1 MKEILL
7 TCPFTGAQFSA
18 TIDVNNNLYVTHPI
32 TNETH
37 KINYNSSIKKYN
49 LPAELLQWV
58 ETVSLGEAARILNVS
73 RQRISAIAQNG
84 TIQPRTVNGQTVFV
98 LDDVL
103 QYKETRKPGAPK
115 KES

>member
-18 TIDVNNNLYVTHPI
+18 TIDVNNNLYVTHPV
-32 TNETH
+32 TGETH
-37 KINYNSSIKKYN
+37 KINYIWKTNKYI
-49 LPAELLQWV
+49 LPAEILKRI
-58 ETVSLGEAARILNVS
+58 ETVSLADAAKILDVS

-84 TIQPRTVNGQTVFV
+84 TIQPRTVNGQTVFI